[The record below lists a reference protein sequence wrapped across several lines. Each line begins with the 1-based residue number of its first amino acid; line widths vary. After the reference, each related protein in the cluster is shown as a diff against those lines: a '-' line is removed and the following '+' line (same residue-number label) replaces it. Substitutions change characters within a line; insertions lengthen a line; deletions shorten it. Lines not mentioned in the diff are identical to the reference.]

1 MKDLNTTKKS
11 LKPIRDDIVAVVIVV
26 SVDVVVFEAEVD
38 VQLLD
43 DELLDM
49 LVLDELVLDMLV
61 LDERALDM
69 LVLDEGVL
77 DMLVLD
83 VAVPWM
89 CTPIYMSRL
98 QIEYMYIYMCVFMYM
113 CVYFFYIYIS

>member
-1 MKDLNTTKKS
+1 MKDLNTTKNS

-26 SVDVVVFEAEVD
+26 SVDVVVFEASARHAD

-61 LDERALDM
+61 LDER
-69 LVLDEGVL
+69 VL

-98 QIEYMYIYMCVFMYM
+98 QIEYMYIYV
-113 CVYFFYIYIS
+113 CVYVYVNVCFLYI

>member
-1 MKDLNTTKKS
+1 MKDLNTTKNS

-61 LDERALDM
+61 LDER
-69 LVLDEGVL
+69 VL

-98 QIEYMYIYMCVFMYM
+98 QIEYMYIYIYMCVFMYM
-113 CVYFFYIYIS
+113 